1 MPFYS
6 SLIACGEGGN
16 LEELLD
22 PAGVDS
28 NIKCAAKL
36 CWQPP
41 KNNPHR
47 TPESRN
53 ALGRAHPALR
63 AALSVLL
70 THWAV
75 QAWSSFWGG
84 SLCLWPSKLFW
95 WLKKEVEGCSHTQII
110 GDGGVT
116 LNSCPWVWLTG
127 LPRAATTCSPA
138 EICCHCSESSGLPM
152 NFWSSTSVPRADE
165 CGQACCP
172 RALLDDT
179 DIFNLWMLL

>member
-1 MPFYS
+1 MGIWKS
-6 SLIACGEGGN
+6 CWTLQEWTVTLNVLQNSAGN
-16 LEELLD
+16 HQKIIPTELLS
-22 PAGVDS
+22 PGMPLGEL
-28 NIKCAAKL
+28 I
-36 CWQPP
+36 QPSGQ
-41 KNNPHR
+41 HC
-47 TPESRN
+47 
-53 ALGRAHPALR
+53 
-63 AALSVLL
+63 VLL

-116 LNSCPWVWLTG
+116 LNSCPRVWLTG

-152 NFWSSTSVPRADE
+152 NFWSSTSVPRADDE